1 MANLKIQ
8 KWLKGHRTRMGQP
21 EKDGNW
27 EMESHKRQSF
37 LSSLPGYLSW
47 YGSPLWGTVCLAC
60 RHLSQVQRLCSMPQ
74 LQISG
79 EGTLD
84 QLEPGGYM
92 SALINGGQRNGVH
105 LKTAAREAL
114 WAGHTLQKGVPIANL
129 KFLFILIILCS
140 LNSKILQKASIT
152 DALPEK
158 PNTIMYIY
166 TYTKFLF
173 FHILTYH
180 FLL

>member
-47 YGSPLWGTVCLAC
+47 YGSPLWGTVF
-60 RHLSQVQRLCSMPQ
+60 SMPSSLPSSETPALCLNSRFLGKGCWVNLNQGGTCLLWSTEARGMGFIWKQ
-74 LQISG
+74 LPGRHS
-79 EGTLD
+79 ELGTH
-84 QLEPGGYM
+84 
-92 SALINGGQRNGVH
+92 S
-105 LKTAAREAL
+105 K
-114 WAGHTLQKGVPIANL
+114 KSVPIANV

-173 FHILTYH
+173 VHILTYH